1 MPQALRLDCAGLTGV
16 SEVPKRLRKKSGVW
30 SRVRGLREDVRREG
44 GSKRMSMFRVTWEG
58 SERDREKQDKTA
70 RFFWKDRQAGQEP
83 AS

>member
-1 MPQALRLDCAGLTGV
+1 MLASPEPV
-16 SEVPKRLRKKSGVW
+16 KYPKRLRKKSGVW

-44 GSKRMSMFRVTWEG
+44 GSKRMGVFRVTWEG